1 MPLRYKL
8 ECLSLKLFKTEYAI
22 IIGWGGKG
30 GGVNSLI
37 VAYYKVYKQ
46 QLEIANVSRT
56 IFRQLT
62 AMLCRYKE
70 EMIMGFDNKTSITC
84 PSHFEF
90 VTIFISKKFIT
101 H

>member
-1 MPLRYKL
+1 MP
-8 ECLSLKLFKTEYAI
+8 SLLD
-22 IIGWGGKG
+22 GG

-46 QLEIANVSRT
+46 QLEIANVSRRT

-70 EMIMGFDNKTSITC
+70 EMIMGFDNKND
-84 PSHFEF
+84 
-90 VTIFISKKFIT
+90 V
-101 H
+101 

>member
-1 MPLRYKL
+1 M
-8 ECLSLKLFKTEYAI
+8 
-22 IIGWGGKG
+22 GGGKG

-46 QLEIANVSRT
+46 QLEIANVSRRT

-70 EMIMGFDNKTSITC
+70 EMIMGFDNKN
-84 PSHFEF
+84 
-90 VTIFISKKFIT
+90 VV
-101 H
+101 